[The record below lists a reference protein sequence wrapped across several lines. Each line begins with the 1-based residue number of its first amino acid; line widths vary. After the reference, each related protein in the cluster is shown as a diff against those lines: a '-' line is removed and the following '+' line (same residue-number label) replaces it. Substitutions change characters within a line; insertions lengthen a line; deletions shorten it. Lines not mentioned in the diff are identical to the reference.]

1 MKKIISLLICVM
13 LLAAA
18 LPFSAFAADSAD
30 FKLSVV
36 AQDDKS
42 VTIEFSFVGGMGF
55 CALGYEIK
63 YNKVKLSLDEKNCK
77 DGSGIVTFSKY
88 ASENSY
94 VGGMIKSVN
103 AGGNPIKCEYASLV
117 PFKAINGDG
126 SLLRIKFSKIPG
138 TKLTESDITVTI
150 ENCQTYEFKD
160 ISVSVTTDL
169 TGSVTNAN
177 ASTEYAQ
184 NTSID
189 GKNDGTDSEIGES
202 VQPSDGNSSGD
213 SGSDASQN
221 DGDGSGDSS
230 SAETR
235 LKESSPLKKIIII
248 AAAVVCVAGIGTV
261 VVLFVK
267 NSKKNDGEF

>member
-42 VTIEFSFVGGMGF
+42 VTVEFSFVGGTGF
-55 CALGYEIK
+55 SALDYEIK
-63 YNKVKLSLDEKNCK
+63 YNKVKLSLKEQDCK
-77 DGSGIVTFSKY
+77 KGSGLTAFNEY
-88 ASENSY
+88 ASEKS
-94 VGGMIKSVN
+94 GMSPIVSIN
-103 AGGNPIKCEYASLV
+103 AAKNPILGAFASIE

-126 SLLRIKFSKIPG
+126 SLAKIKFSKIPG

-150 ENCQTYEFKD
+150 ENCQTYDLKY

-169 TGSVTNAN
+169 TGSATNAN

-184 NTSID
+184 NTSVD

-221 DGDGSGDSS
+221 GGDGSGDSS
-230 SAETR
+230 SAEKS

>member
-42 VTIEFSFVGGMGF
+42 VTIEFSFVGGTGF
-55 CALGYEIK
+55 SALDYEIK
-63 YNKVKLSLDEKNCK
+63 YNKVKLSLKEQDCK
-77 DGSGIVTFSKY
+77 KGSGLTAFNEY
-88 ASENSY
+88 ASEKS
-94 VGGMIKSVN
+94 GMSPIVSIN
-103 AGGNPIKCEYASLV
+103 AAKNPILGAFASIE

-126 SLLRIKFSKIPG
+126 SLAKIKFSKIPG

-150 ENCQTYEFKD
+150 ENCQTYEFKN

-184 NTSID
+184 NTSVD
-189 GKNDGTDSEIGES
+189 GKNDGTDSEIGEN

-221 DGDGSGDSS
+221 GGDGSGDSS
-230 SAETR
+230 SAEKS

>member
-42 VTIEFSFVGGMGF
+42 VTIEFSFVGGTGF
-55 CALGYEIK
+55 SALDYEIK
-63 YNKVKLSLDEKNCK
+63 YNKVKLSLKEQDCK
-77 DGSGIVTFSKY
+77 KGSGLTAFNEY
-88 ASENSY
+88 ASEKS
-94 VGGMIKSVN
+94 GMSPVVSIN
-103 AGGNPIKCEYASLV
+103 AAKNPISGAFASIE

-126 SLLRIKFSKIPG
+126 SLAKIKFSKIPG

-150 ENCQTYEFKD
+150 ENCQTYEYKD

-184 NTSID
+184 NTSVD

-202 VQPSDGNSSGD
+202 VQPSDGNSIGD

-221 DGDGSGDSS
+221 GGDGSGDSS
-230 SAETR
+230 SAEKS

>member
-18 LPFSAFAADSAD
+18 LPLSAFAADSAD

-42 VTIEFSFVGGMGF
+42 VTVEFSFVGGTGF
-55 CALGYEIK
+55 SALDYEIK
-63 YNKVKLSLDEKNCK
+63 YNKVKLSLKEQDCEK
-77 DGSGIVTFSKY
+77 GSGLTSFSEYAAEKSGMSPIVSI
-88 ASENSY
+88 NST
-94 VGGMIKSVN
+94 K
-103 AGGNPIKCEYASLV
+103 NPILGAFASIE

-126 SLLRIKFSKIPG
+126 SLAKIKFSKIPG

-169 TGSVTNAN
+169 TGSAANTNV
-177 ASTEYAQ
+177 STEYAQ
-184 NTSID
+184 NTSVD

-202 VQPSDGNSSGD
+202 VQPSSGNSSGD

-221 DGDGSGDSS
+221 GGDGSGDSS
-230 SAETR
+230 SAEKSV
-235 LKESSPLKKIIII
+235 KESSPLKKIIII
-248 AAAVVCVAGIGTV
+248 AAAVICVAGIGTV

-267 NSKKNDGEF
+267 NSKKNNGEF

>member
-42 VTIEFSFVGGMGF
+42 VTVEFSFVGGTGF
-55 CALGYEIK
+55 SALDYEIK
-63 YNKVKLSLDEKNCK
+63 YNKVKLSLKEQDCK
-77 DGSGIVTFSKY
+77 KGSVLTAFNEY
-88 ASENSY
+88 ASEKS
-94 VGGMIKSVN
+94 GMSPIVSIN
-103 AGGNPIKCEYASLV
+103 AAKNPILGAFASIE

-126 SLLRIKFSKIPG
+126 SLAKIKFSKIPG

-184 NTSID
+184 NTSVD

-221 DGDGSGDSS
+221 GGDGSGDSS
-230 SAETR
+230 SAEKS

>member
-42 VTIEFSFVGGMGF
+42 VTIEFSFVGGTGF
-55 CALGYEIK
+55 SALDYEIK
-63 YNKVKLSLDEKNCK
+63 YNKVKLSLKEQDCK
-77 DGSGIVTFSKY
+77 KGSGLVAFNEY
-88 ASENSY
+88 ASEKS
-94 VGGMIKSVN
+94 GMSPIVSIN
-103 AGGNPIKCEYASLV
+103 AAKNPILGAFASIE

-126 SLLRIKFSKIPG
+126 SLAKIKFSKIPG

-184 NTSID
+184 NTSVD

-221 DGDGSGDSS
+221 GGDGSGDSS
-230 SAETR
+230 SAEKS

>member
-42 VTIEFSFVGGMGF
+42 VTIEFSFVGGTGF
-55 CALGYEIK
+55 SALDYEIK
-63 YNKVKLSLDEKNCK
+63 YNKVKLSLKEQDCK
-77 DGSGIVTFSKY
+77 KGSGLTAFNEY
-88 ASENSY
+88 ASEKS
-94 VGGMIKSVN
+94 GMSPIVSIN
-103 AGGNPIKCEYASLV
+103 AAKNPILGAFASIE

-126 SLLRIKFSKIPG
+126 SLAKIKFSKIPG

-150 ENCQTYEFKD
+150 ENCQTYEFKN

-184 NTSID
+184 NTSVD
-189 GKNDGTDSEIGES
+189 GKNDGKDSEIGES

-221 DGDGSGDSS
+221 GGDGSGDSS
-230 SAETR
+230 SAEKS

>member
-18 LPFSAFAADSAD
+18 LPLSAFAADSAD

-42 VTIEFSFVGGMGF
+42 VTVEFSFVGGTGF
-55 CALGYEIK
+55 SALDYEIK
-63 YNKVKLSLDEKNCK
+63 YNKVKLSLKEQDCK
-77 DGSGIVTFSKY
+77 KGSGLISFSEYAAEKSGMSPIVS
-88 ASENSY
+88 
-94 VGGMIKSVN
+94 IN
-103 AGGNPIKCEYASLV
+103 ATKNPILGAFASIE

-126 SLLRIKFSKIPG
+126 SLAKIKFSKIPG

-169 TGSVTNAN
+169 TGSAANTNV
-177 ASTEYAQ
+177 STEYAQ
-184 NTSID
+184 NTSVD

-202 VQPSDGNSSGD
+202 VQPSDGSSNGD

-221 DGDGSGDSS
+221 GGDGSGDSS
-230 SAETR
+230 SAEKSV
-235 LKESSPLKKIIII
+235 KESSPLKKIIII
-248 AAAVVCVAGIGTV
+248 AAAVICVAGIGTV

-267 NSKKNDGEF
+267 NSKKNNGEF

>member
-42 VTIEFSFVGGMGF
+42 VTIEFSFVGGTGF
-55 CALGYEIK
+55 SALDYEIK
-63 YNKVKLSLDEKNCK
+63 YNKVKLSLKEQDCK
-77 DGSGIVTFSKY
+77 KGSGLAAFNEY
-88 ASENSY
+88 ASEKS
-94 VGGMIKSVN
+94 GMSPIVSIN
-103 AGGNPIKCEYASLV
+103 AAKNPILGAFASIE

-126 SLLRIKFSKIPG
+126 SLAKIKFSKIPG

-184 NTSID
+184 NTSVD

-221 DGDGSGDSS
+221 GGDGSDDSS
-230 SAETR
+230 SAEKS

>member
-42 VTIEFSFVGGMGF
+42 VTIEFSFVGGTGF
-55 CALGYEIK
+55 SALDYEIK
-63 YNKVKLSLDEKNCK
+63 YNKVKLSLKEQDCK
-77 DGSGIVTFSKY
+77 KGSGLIAFNEY
-88 ASENSY
+88 ASEKS
-94 VGGMIKSVN
+94 GMSPIVSIN
-103 AGGNPIKCEYASLV
+103 AAKNPILGAFASIE

-126 SLLRIKFSKIPG
+126 SLAKIKFSKIPG

-184 NTSID
+184 NTSVD

-221 DGDGSGDSS
+221 GGDGSGDFS
-230 SAETR
+230 SAEKG

>member
-42 VTIEFSFVGGMGF
+42 VTIEFSFVGGTGF
-55 CALGYEIK
+55 SALDYEIK
-63 YNKVKLSLDEKNCK
+63 YNKVKLSLKEQDCK
-77 DGSGIVTFSKY
+77 KGSGLTAFNEY
-88 ASENSY
+88 ASEKS
-94 VGGMIKSVN
+94 GMSPIVSIN
-103 AGGNPIKCEYASLV
+103 AAKNPILGAFASIE

-126 SLLRIKFSKIPG
+126 SLAKIKFSKIPG

-150 ENCQTYEFKD
+150 GNCQTYEFKD

-184 NTSID
+184 NTSVD

-221 DGDGSGDSS
+221 GGDGSGDSS
-230 SAETR
+230 SAEKS

-261 VVLFVK
+261 VVFFGK

>member
-42 VTIEFSFVGGMGF
+42 VTVEFSFVGGTGF
-55 CALGYEIK
+55 SALDYEIK
-63 YNKVKLSLDEKNCK
+63 YNKVKLSLKEQDCK
-77 DGSGIVTFSKY
+77 KGSGLTAFNEY
-88 ASENSY
+88 ASEKS
-94 VGGMIKSVN
+94 GMSPIVSIN
-103 AGGNPIKCEYASLV
+103 AAKNPILGAFASIE

-126 SLLRIKFSKIPG
+126 SLAKIKFSKIPG

-184 NTSID
+184 NTSVD

-221 DGDGSGDSS
+221 GVDGSGDSS
-230 SAETR
+230 SAEKS

>member
-42 VTIEFSFVGGMGF
+42 VTIEFSFVGGTGF
-55 CALGYEIK
+55 SALDYEIK
-63 YNKVKLSLDEKNCK
+63 YNKVKLSLKEQDCK
-77 DGSGIVTFSKY
+77 KGSGLTAFNEY
-88 ASENSY
+88 ASEKSGMSPIVSINSA
-94 VGGMIKSVN
+94 K
-103 AGGNPIKCEYASLV
+103 NPILGAFASIE

-126 SLLRIKFSKIPG
+126 SLAKIKFSKIPG

-184 NTSID
+184 NTSVD

-221 DGDGSGDSS
+221 GGDGSGDSS
-230 SAETR
+230 SAEKS

>member
-1 MKKIISLLICVM
+1 MKKFISLLICVM

-42 VTIEFSFVGGMGF
+42 VTVEFSFVGGTGF
-55 CALGYEIK
+55 SALDYEIK
-63 YNKVKLSLDEKNCK
+63 YNKVKLSLKEQDCK
-77 DGSGIVTFSKY
+77 KGSGLTSFSEY
-88 ASENSY
+88 ASEKS
-94 VGGMIKSVN
+94 GMSPIVSIN
-103 AGGNPIKCEYASLV
+103 ATKNPILGAFASIE

-126 SLLRIKFSKIPG
+126 SLAKIKFSKIPG

-150 ENCQTYEFKD
+150 ENCQTYDFKD

-169 TGSVTNAN
+169 TGSATNAN

-184 NTSID
+184 NTSVD

-221 DGDGSGDSS
+221 GGNGSGDSS
-230 SAETR
+230 SAEKSV
-235 LKESSPLKKIIII
+235 KESSPLKKIIII

-267 NSKKNDGEF
+267 NSKKNNGEF

>member
-42 VTIEFSFVGGMGF
+42 VMVEFSFVGGTGF
-55 CALGYEIK
+55 SALDYEIK
-63 YNKVKLSLDEKNCK
+63 YNKVKLSLKEQDCK
-77 DGSGIVTFSKY
+77 TGSGLTAFSKY
-88 ASENSY
+88 TAEKS
-94 VGGMIKSVN
+94 GMSPITSIN
-103 AGGNPIKCEYASLV
+103 ATKNPILGAFASIE

-126 SLLRIKFSKIPG
+126 SLAKIKFSKIPG
-138 TKLTESDITVTI
+138 TKLTESDITVKIT
-150 ENCQTYEFKD
+150 NCANYDLKD

-169 TGSVTNAN
+169 TGSATNAN
-177 ASTEYAQ
+177 VSTEYAQ
-184 NTSID
+184 NTSVD

-202 VQPSDGNSSGD
+202 VQPSGENSNGD

-221 DGDGSGDSS
+221 SGSSGSGDSL
-230 SAETR
+230 SAEKSV
-235 LKESSPLKKIIII
+235 KESSPLKKIIII

>member
-42 VTIEFSFVGGMGF
+42 VTVEFSFVGGTGF
-55 CALGYEIK
+55 SALDYEIK
-63 YNKVKLSLDEKNCK
+63 YNKVKLSLKEQDCK
-77 DGSGIVTFSKY
+77 KGSGLTSFSEYAAEKSGMSPIVS
-88 ASENSY
+88 
-94 VGGMIKSVN
+94 IN
-103 AGGNPIKCEYASLV
+103 ATENPILGAFASIE

-126 SLLRIKFSKIPG
+126 SLAKIKFSKIPG

-169 TGSVTNAN
+169 TGSAANTNV
-177 ASTEYAQ
+177 STEYAQ
-184 NTSID
+184 NTSVD

-202 VQPSDGNSSGD
+202 VQPSDGNSNGD

-221 DGDGSGDSS
+221 GGDGSGDSS
-230 SAETR
+230 SAEKSV
-235 LKESSPLKKIIII
+235 KESSPLKKIIII

-267 NSKKNDGEF
+267 NSKKNNGEF

>member
-42 VTIEFSFVGGMGF
+42 VTIEFSFVGGTGF
-55 CALGYEIK
+55 SALDYEIK
-63 YNKVKLSLDEKNCK
+63 YNKVKLSLKEQDCK
-77 DGSGIVTFSKY
+77 KGSGLTAFNEY
-88 ASENSY
+88 ASEKS
-94 VGGMIKSVN
+94 GMSPIVSIN
-103 AGGNPIKCEYASLV
+103 AAKNPILGAFANIE

-126 SLLRIKFSKIPG
+126 SLAKIKFSKIPG

-150 ENCQTYEFKD
+150 ENCQTYEFKN

-184 NTSID
+184 NTSVD

-202 VQPSDGNSSGD
+202 VQPSDGNSSGG

-221 DGDGSGDSS
+221 GGDGSGDSS
-230 SAETR
+230 SAEKS

>member
-42 VTIEFSFVGGMGF
+42 VTVEFSFVGGTGF
-55 CALGYEIK
+55 SALDYEIK
-63 YNKVKLSLDEKNCK
+63 YNKVKLSLKEQDCK
-77 DGSGIVTFSKY
+77 KGSGLTAFNEY
-88 ASENSY
+88 ASEKS
-94 VGGMIKSVN
+94 GMSPIVSIN
-103 AGGNPIKCEYASLV
+103 AAKNPILGAFASIE

-126 SLLRIKFSKIPG
+126 SLAKIKFSKIPG

-184 NTSID
+184 NTSVD
-189 GKNDGTDSEIGES
+189 GKNDGKDSEIGES

-221 DGDGSGDSS
+221 GGDGSGDSS
-230 SAETR
+230 SAEKS

>member
-18 LPFSAFAADSAD
+18 LPLSAFAADSAD

-42 VTIEFSFVGGMGF
+42 VTIEFSFVGGTGF
-55 CALGYEIK
+55 SALDYEIK
-63 YNKVKLSLDEKNCK
+63 YNKVKLSLKEQDCK
-77 DGSGIVTFSKY
+77 KGSGLTAFNKY
-88 ASENSY
+88 ASEKS
-94 VGGMIKSVN
+94 GMSPIVSIN
-103 AGGNPIKCEYASLV
+103 ATKNPILGAFASIE

-126 SLLRIKFSKIPG
+126 SLAKIKFSKIPG

-150 ENCQTYEFKD
+150 ENCQTYEFKN

-184 NTSID
+184 NTSVD
-189 GKNDGTDSEIGES
+189 GKNDGTDSEIGDS

-221 DGDGSGDSS
+221 GGDGSGDSS
-230 SAETR
+230 SAEKS